1 MNLLKKNIAANFAGS
16 LWTSLMSLLCV
27 PLYIHF
33 MGIEAYGLVGIFATL
48 LAFMPLMDLG
58 LTNTLNREMARLSA
72 QGNKAKE
79 MRDLLRTL
87 ELPYWGL
94 AVLIGVSIVQLSP
107 FIAYR
112 WVYVVALTPA
122 TVQRA
127 ITIMGIA
134 IGLQWPLSF
143 YSGGLMGL
151 QRQVLLSSINAII
164 ATCRGLGAI
173 LILWFISP
181 TIETFFLW
189 QCAVNA
195 THTGL
200 ITFFLWSSLSSTREK
215 PCFRFDLLTNMWQF
229 AAGVTGIT
237 MLATIYTQLDKVI
250 LSRMLSLEMFGYY
263 SLANAM
269 ASYLYRAVDPVN
281 IAIFPRLT
289 YLTTLESKEELARLY
304 HKSTQLVSVLILP
317 AAAVLAF
324 FSWEILL
331 LWTQNPKTAQS
342 THLLVSILVLGTA
355 LSGLMN
361 TPFTLQLASGWTKL
375 GFAVNLV
382 SVLVLVPLMIVLTN
396 WYGALGAASVWVTL
410 NSGQVLISIPIMHR
424 RLLPTEK
431 WQWYC
436 SDIGLPF
443 AVSFTVASAFRL
455 MLPTSVNMLWLL
467 AYLILVACV
476 TVSATALS
484 TSVTRNWIRTKI
496 STLRVSYASTS

>member
-1 MNLLKKNIAANFAGS
+1 
-16 LWTSLMSLLCV
+16 
-27 PLYIHF
+27 
-33 MGIEAYGLVGIFATL
+33 
-48 LAFMPLMDLG
+48 
-58 LTNTLNREMARLSA
+58 
-72 QGNKAKE
+72 
-79 MRDLLRTL
+79 
-87 ELPYWGL
+87 
-94 AVLIGVSIVQLSP
+94 
-107 FIAYR
+107 
-112 WVYVVALTPA
+112 
-122 TVQRA
+122 
-127 ITIMGIA
+127 
-134 IGLQWPLSF
+134 
-143 YSGGLMGL
+143 
-151 QRQVLLSSINAII
+151 
-164 ATCRGLGAI
+164 
-173 LILWFISP
+173 
-181 TIETFFLW
+181 
-189 QCAVNA
+189 
-195 THTGL
+195 
-200 ITFFLWSSLSSTREK
+200 
-215 PCFRFDLLTNMWQF
+215 
-229 AAGVTGIT
+229 
-237 MLATIYTQLDKVI
+237 
-250 LSRMLSLEMFGYY
+250 
-263 SLANAM
+263 
-269 ASYLYRAVDPVN
+269 
-281 IAIFPRLT
+281 
-289 YLTTLESKEELARLY
+289 
-304 HKSTQLVSVLILP
+304 
-317 AAAVLAF
+317 VLAF

-396 WYGALGAASVWVTL
+396 WYGALGAASVWVML